1 VFNIDFKKKWWQ
13 SAIPK
18 PINYQELSLEKKF
31 GASYI
36 ESKNRS
42 YSENISQTY
51 SQRGESFKYISTHI
65 ENLDVTHLSEHTS
78 GGNPVRKYAFISEV
92 QEHTR
97 KITFFSAKE
106 NLTSVFQNGYLS
118 YISIYN
124 ASTSQSTLDGIRKVN
139 NYTFFSGS
147 ASFETA
153 MFKFYETVNV
163 PRSIPALKS
172 MLILAGKSEV
182 LTEIGSSEVLA
193 LSLGFSIFNGCYF
206 AFQTPG
212 TFTAFLNEVIN
223 RCPEPVPLEI
233 PPYRSNFLIISPH
246 SPPVPD
252 LGQRGVSIFK
262 IVGDRKYT
270 IISGILS
277 LGAAG
282 FGLAKL
288 HIISSFITKG
298 VKVLKLI
305 LAASKAYEGATKVTY
320 ETLKEVSR
328 ALGDTL
334 DPG

>member
-1 VFNIDFKKKWWQ
+1 
-13 SAIPK
+13 
-18 PINYQELSLEKKF
+18 
-31 GASYI
+31 
-36 ESKNRS
+36 
-42 YSENISQTY
+42 
-51 SQRGESFKYISTHI
+51 
-65 ENLDVTHLSEHTS
+65 
-78 GGNPVRKYAFISEV
+78 VRKYAFVSEV
-92 QEHTR
+92 QEQTK
-97 KITFFSAKE
+97 KITFSSVKE
-106 NLTSVFQNGYLS
+106 NLTSAFQNTYLR
-118 YISIYN
+118 YTNIYS
-124 ASTSQSTLDGIRKVN
+124 ASTSQSSLDNIRTIN

-153 MFKFYETVNV
+153 VLKFYETVNV

-172 MLILAGKSEV
+172 ILILAGKSEV

-193 LSLGFSIFNGCYF
+193 MGLGFSIFNGCYF

-212 TFTAFLNEVIN
+212 TFTAFLNEVIS

-282 FGLAKL
+282 FGFAKL
-288 HIISSFITKG
+288 HIISAFITKG
-298 VKVLKLI
+298 VKFLKLV
-305 LAASKAYEGATKVTY
+305 LAASKTYEGATAVTY
-320 ETLKEVSR
+320 ETLKEVSK

-334 DPG
+334 DPV